1 MVADKWALEN
11 FEKREKESKTDIVT
25 LFPTHIF
32 AVLTG
37 ARLFGN
43 KHHFAAALQ
52 LCNISIRQRV
62 WLSALTSDLLL
73 LTVQPFLVLVNCLW
87 RDEWCRER
95 KWGGCPGT
103 RVSRKSPQRPTMF
116 ALVSLPLTLRY
127 RPFSRTPNRLECDDR
142 QLIPRERK
150 VDSRVKLERKLAE

>member
-32 AVLTG
+32 AVPAG
-37 ARLFGN
+37 AGLFGN

-52 LCNISIRQRV
+52 LCNISIRQQV
-62 WLSALTSDLLL
+62 WLSALTGDLLL

-95 KWGGCPGT
+95 TGKWGGWDASFAK
-103 RVSRKSPQRPTMF
+103 VSATTNMF

-127 RPFSRTPNRLECDDR
+127 RPLLQDSKQTRMRRWTADPPRAQSR
-142 QLIPRERK
+142 Q
-150 VDSRVKLERKLAE
+150 